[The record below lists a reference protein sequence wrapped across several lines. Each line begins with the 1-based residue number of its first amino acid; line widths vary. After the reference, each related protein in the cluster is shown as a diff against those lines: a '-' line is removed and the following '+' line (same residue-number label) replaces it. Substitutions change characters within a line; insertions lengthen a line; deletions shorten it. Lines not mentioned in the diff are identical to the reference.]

1 MHLNELDSLKSMK
14 LNYENG
20 DKEAH
25 EEVVE
30 MFGPNKALDK
40 LNKKIH
46 SLEIKLGL
54 VEEKPDENKF
64 SLVDVPDHELTSEKL
79 KLKRIQVYQ
88 KNMIEVRKKKQE
100 EKEMEENRLKE
111 LRENNPEVYLA
122 QLRDKY
128 KVLSEKA
135 KESERIK
142 NEMNNRKSRFKQRRM
157 QVLAKIA
164 EEDFDENNIENEE

>member
-1 MHLNELDSLKSMK
+1 MHLNELDSLKRMK
-14 LNYENG
+14 ENYENG

-135 KESERIK
+135 K
-142 NEMNNRKSRFKQRRM
+142 
-157 QVLAKIA
+157 
-164 EEDFDENNIENEE
+164 